1 MMVRIGGKE
10 IAWREGVTVADLL
23 KELGDPYP
31 YAVARIGDRL
41 VSRPDFDK
49 ATVPDGSEIFLL
61 PLVSGG

>member
-1 MMVRIGGKE
+1 MVRIGGKE

-41 VSRPDFDK
+41 ISRPDFDK